1 MAYFPRMAENLP
13 EEGAAVV
20 ISFATMANE
29 VDKFRSRAILLV
41 ARRADIK
48 YLNIS
53 MGEVALA
60 FSSRIHIPSYE
71 ARVTR
76 HRPEHFMA
84 LFDYPPQRDMAV
96 QAGILRVRGI
106 HFDILPWTETQHG
119 RDITWWYRVR
129 VTIEYATFRQDAT
142 DIFFCWAWM
151 WNPDFLHRTKRLT
164 IFPTGQGSP
173 PIWVACCSR
182 TGRWPLLLGGNLTT
196 TSST

>member
-1 MAYFPRMAENLP
+1 MAYFPGMAKNLL

-60 FSSRIHIPSYE
+60 FSSRIYIPSYE

-76 HRPEHFMA
+76 HRPEHVMV

-119 RDITWWYRVR
+119 RDITRWYRVW
-129 VTIEYATFRQDAT
+129 VATENLLIHA
-142 DIFFCWAWM
+142 
-151 WNPDFLHRTKRLT
+151 WNPQVARCVLGDDCLFSTRSSTPHSGRTPLT
-164 IFPTGQGSP
+164 SSSAGPGCGT
-173 PIWVACCSR
+173 W
-182 TGRWPLLLGGNLTT
+182 
-196 TSST
+196 TSSTAPSG

>member
-1 MAYFPRMAENLP
+1 MAYFARMAENLP

-60 FSSRIHIPSYE
+60 SSSRIRIPSYE

-76 HRPEHFMA
+76 HRPEHVMV
-84 LFDYPPQRDMAV
+84 LFDYPP
-96 QAGILRVRGI
+96 
-106 HFDILPWTETQHG
+106 
-119 RDITWWYRVR
+119 
-129 VTIEYATFRQDAT
+129 
-142 DIFFCWAWM
+142 
-151 WNPDFLHRTKRLT
+151 
-164 IFPTGQGSP
+164 
-173 PIWVACCSR
+173 
-182 TGRWPLLLGGNLTT
+182 
-196 TSST
+196 

>member
-119 RDITWWYRVR
+119 RDITWWYRVWVAIENLR
-129 VTIEYATFRQDAT
+129 IHAWNPQVARCVLGDDCLFDKIEYVT
-142 DIFFCWAWM
+142 
-151 WNPDFLHRTKRLT
+151 PLT
-164 IFPTGQGSP
+164 SSSAGPGCGT
-173 PIWVACCSR
+173 R
-182 TGRWPLLLGGNLTT
+182 
-196 TSST
+196 TSSTAPSG